1 MKMLNLKQGALSLCI
16 GAVISLCSPHA
27 YAVHDNGIFELEG
40 NAVQDALAPPYD
52 WETLYNGGLNNGGN
66 PNAFTGIVND
76 EPNASGVDTSI
87 FTGGRKDIQDISEW
101 GHKSGSSP
109 DKDEITNAYAAAY
122 NNAAGDTIVYFGAD
136 RISNKGDAFM
146 GFWFFKKHIEANPD
160 GSFAGEHTNGDVLVL
175 TNFPQASNASPE
187 IRVDVWDDTCGKAAN
202 NNPSVGECDAKNL
215 RLLYKGAA
223 ICGSE
228 SDDLVCAITNDE
240 GGAYDPTDSP
250 WPYQS
255 KNHPDPNV
263 FPYESIFEGGINLTQ
278 LVGGDTCFSS
288 FMAETRSSSEFTAT
302 LKDWVLRDFELCS
315 IDITKVCGDA
325 QVNENEDGYTYDYSG
340 VVTNDGDGTLYNVVV
355 TDLTATPN
363 QTHEIGTL
371 AKGETAPY
379 NGTFASTLNG
389 LTNSV
394 RVDASATPTGAL
406 TVSDTAEDD
415 CGPIDASPEISLTK
429 ECESSFVETEA
440 GVIAQVSF
448 MGQVCNDSESGSGS
462 PLTLTN
468 VFVTDS
474 KGTVYQDEAMTQV
487 FTGVT
492 LDPDECKPYYGS
504 YIPTAFD
511 TNQSFSDT
519 ATAGGV
525 LLLTGASAEEAEAS
539 ATCPICPPAGD

>member
-40 NAVQDALAPPYD
+40 NAVQDAMAPPYD

-66 PNAFTGIVND
+66 ANAFTGIVND
-76 EPNASGVDTSI
+76 EPNASGVDDSI
-87 FTGGRKDIQDISEW
+87 FTGGRKDIQDISDW

-160 GSFAGEHTNGDVLVL
+160 GSFMGEHTNGDVLVL
-175 TNFPQASNASPE
+175 TNFPQANNASPE

-240 GGAYDPTDSP
+240 GGAYDPTNSP

-278 LVGGDTCFSS
+278 LVGGDNCFSS

-315 IDITKVCGDA
+315 IDITKQCGQG
-325 QVNENEDGYTYDYSG
+325 QVNEAEDGYVYEYSG
-340 VVTNDGDGTLYNVVV
+340 VVTNDGSGTLYNVLV
-355 TDLTATPN
+355 TDLEAG
-363 QTHEIGTL
+363 QTHALGTL
-371 AKGETAPY
+371 AKGETANY
-379 NGTFASTLNG
+379 SGTFESTSPEGFINMVEV
-389 LTNSV
+389 S
-394 RVDASATPTGAL
+394 ASATPAGAS
-406 TVSDTAEDD
+406 TVTDTASSECDPPSLS
-415 CGPIDASPEISLTK
+415 GEISVSK
-429 ECESSFVETEA
+429 VCESNFVETNA
-440 GVIAQVSF
+440 GVIAKVSF
-448 MGQVCNDSESGSGS
+448 SGQVCNITTEAQ
-462 PLTLTN
+462 PLTLAN
-468 VFVTDS
+468 VSVTDDKGDVYADS
-474 KGTVYQDEAMTQV
+474 EMTIPFGTVELEQ
-487 FTGVT
+487 
-492 LDPDECKPYYGS
+492 DECKPYYGS
-504 YIPTAFD
+504 YIPTAFEESGQIFKD
-511 TNQSFSDT
+511 TVLATGELKVTGDPVQDT
-519 ATAGGV
+519 AF
-525 LLLTGASAEEAEAS
+525 
-539 ATCPICPPAGD
+539 ATCPICPEGE